1 MKLPNIVMKAN
12 VLVACLISMAVV
24 TPSFAGYDN
33 SCVGTYYL
41 HEASGNTSL
50 WTFEKDGTMLSVSS
64 AQQQFNFTNAQGN
77 WNSAYDSSAIVKM
90 FDYTLGNPASA
101 SSIVR
106 VDAKWKRLSLKL
118 RSPIACCRHQT
129 TDPRTER
136 VVSFRKR
143 CVSQKTLGLSALRA
157 MSD

>member
-106 VDAKWKRLSLKL
+106 VDAKWKFSKDCKTAKVDFTGTPCTQANPLC
-118 RSPIACCRHQT
+118 IATPFVNEHNDSAT
-129 TDPRTER
+129 R
-136 VVSFRKR
+136 VAS
-143 CVSQKTLGLSALRA
+143 
-157 MSD
+157 